1 MSASTMMPMPIPS
14 SSGGTDYDQY
24 KQEYMKSDK
33 APSDAEKCACCKQ
46 KMDLMEQFEFGS
58 AEPEN
63 SRKME
68 AEST

>member
-1 MSASTMMPMPIPS
+1 
-14 SSGGTDYDQY
+14 
-24 KQEYMKSDK
+24 MKSDK

-63 SRKME
+63 SGKME
-68 AEST
+68 AESTWVLYDLNSVTDIMYTYITNE